1 MKDYVRDL
9 YKKLSENVGET
20 PELFHY
26 DYFKLESGKLY
37 YISSRKPL
45 TTEGKLK
52 SVGMLVDILGKNR
65 LRRLGFNIP
74 VGKVTARQAVM
85 LNKAAEELPSESD
98 IAKAD
103 DKELQEIVEK
113 ASGIISQIKDIQT
126 DAEDLFE
133 NPLHELLGL
142 DKQLRTIRGSLK
154 VEVAK
159 KVELEE
165 HITKERQKLEEF
177 REYSGVYDDAMKEDI
192 TKQIDAL
199 NDELA
204 TRQESINL
212 LKGRLKNQ
220 ITSFCETIAKVL
232 DKDTSLGEKIRTL
245 FREQGITIASILTAI
260 RMAIGVLVEVLLP
273 GGGAISGGGGEPPPK
288 DEKRSKEWVRNK
300 LKALAS
306 LSGKLGMKAA
316 EALPG
321 IIGGITSWIL
331 NRAKDVVGWVSQ
343 NLWALVVGIGGLIYT
358 YMVTR
363 K

>member
-1 MKDYVRDL
+1 
-9 YKKLSENVGET
+9 
-20 PELFHY
+20 
-26 DYFKLESGKLY
+26 
-37 YISSRKPL
+37 
-45 TTEGKLK
+45 
-52 SVGMLVDILGKNR
+52 MLVDILGKNR
-65 LRRLGFNIP
+65 LRRLGFNLP

-98 IAKAD
+98 ITKAD
-103 DKELQEIVEK
+103 DIELQEIVEK
-113 ASGIISQIKDIQT
+113 ASGIISEIKDVQT
-126 DAEDLFE
+126 DTEDLFE
-133 NPLHELLGL
+133 HPLRELLGL

-165 HITKERQKLEEF
+165 HIAKERRKLEEF
-177 REYSGVYDDAMKEDI
+177 REYPGEYDDAMKEEI
-192 TKQIDAL
+192 TKRIDAL
-199 NDELA
+199 NDELT

-212 LKGRLKNQ
+212 LKGRLKSQ
-220 ITSFCETIAKVL
+220 ITSFKETIAKVL

-260 RMAIGVLVEVLLP
+260 GMAIGVLVEALLP
-273 GGGAISGGGGEPPPK
+273 GGATTATGGGGEPPPK
-288 DEKRSKEWVRNK
+288 NEKGLKEWVRHK

-306 LSGKLGMKAA
+306 LLGKLGMKAA

-321 IIGGITSWIL
+321 INGGIISWIL

-358 YMVTR
+358 YNYS
-363 K
+363 